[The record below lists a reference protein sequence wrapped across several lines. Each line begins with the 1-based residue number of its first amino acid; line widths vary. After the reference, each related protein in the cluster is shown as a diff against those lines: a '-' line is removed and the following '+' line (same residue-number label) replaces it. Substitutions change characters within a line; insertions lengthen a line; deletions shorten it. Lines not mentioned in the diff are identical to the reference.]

1 MIGLLVLATGAGP
14 AAAQSP
20 AHVDLMLVLAIDGSG
35 STMNGDFETQ
45 IAGHVQALQSPEVM
59 KTIRA
64 GALKRIGVSAIVW
77 SDDPQQT
84 RCVPWT
90 IIADEA
96 DAARVAERLRR
107 RCRILGGTTA
117 IGGAIRN
124 ATNQFAW
131 SRLVSDR
138 WVIDISANEPANEG
152 FVAPYRQTALNRGVV
167 INGLVLEPPGHKTE
181 SGEQFQGLMRYFRK
195 NIIGGPRSFAL
206 TATRGAYA
214 KALIQ
219 KLVREID
226 GQREGV

>member
-1 MIGLLVLATGAGP
+1 
-14 AAAQSP
+14 
-20 AHVDLMLVLAIDGSG
+20 MLVLAIDASG
-35 STMNGDFETQ
+35 STASGDFETQ
-45 IAGHVQALQSPEVM
+45 IAGHVLALRSAEVIR
-59 KTIRA
+59 TIRA

-96 DAARVAERLRR
+96 DAARVADRLRR
-107 RCRILGGTTA
+107 RCKILGGTTA

-131 SRLVSDR
+131 SRLESER

-167 INGLVLEPPGHKTE
+167 INGLVLEPLDQKAD
-181 SGEQFQGLMRYFRK
+181 SGERFSGLMRYFRK

-206 TATRGAYA
+206 TATRDAYA

-219 KLVREID
+219 KLVREI
-226 GQREGV
+226 GGRREGV